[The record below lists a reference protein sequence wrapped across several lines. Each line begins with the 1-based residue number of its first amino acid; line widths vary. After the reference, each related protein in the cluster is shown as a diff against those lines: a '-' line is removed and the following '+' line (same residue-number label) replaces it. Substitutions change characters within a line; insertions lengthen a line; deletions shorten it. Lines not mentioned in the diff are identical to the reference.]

1 MMFVAFSYSARL
13 GSDLR
18 VDALIGML
26 PQGCR
31 NIIEIIN
38 LILCIMV
45 AGFLF
50 YHSFGTVAGVM
61 ETGEASV
68 ALKLPMQYV
77 YAASVV
83 GYGLGTVRY
92 IQRLV
97 LFILGACGTG
107 LANLIGYGVSFTDSI
122 PGLLVLIV
130 LMFVGASP
138 GSTGGGIKTTT
149 FFTLMQGIKS
159 AATNRSEK
167 AFHYALPRDSFRKA
181 AVITLLAL
189 GVVVT
194 GTYLMTVFEPQLEL
208 RDILFEVVSAFG
220 TVGLSTGITGGLS
233 VPSKLLS
240 ILIMYTGRLGPLT
253 IATLWHFTRGERT
266 RYIEGN
272 ISIG

>member
-130 LMFVGASP
+130 ISMIAVFLTKVLPLKLPIVAYCSIIGLISACPLSPVREFV
-138 GSTGGGIKTTT
+138 I
-149 FFTLMQGIKS
+149 Q
-159 AATNRSEK
+159 AA
-167 AFHYALPRDSFRKA
+167 
-181 AVITLLAL
+181 
-189 GVVVT
+189 
-194 GTYLMTVFEPQLEL
+194 
-208 RDILFEVVSAFG
+208 
-220 TVGLSTGITGGLS
+220 
-233 VPSKLLS
+233 
-240 ILIMYTGRLGPLT
+240 
-253 IATLWHFTRGERT
+253 
-266 RYIEGN
+266 GN
-272 ISIG
+272 INFTAPSPWWAHLPGWRSVTS